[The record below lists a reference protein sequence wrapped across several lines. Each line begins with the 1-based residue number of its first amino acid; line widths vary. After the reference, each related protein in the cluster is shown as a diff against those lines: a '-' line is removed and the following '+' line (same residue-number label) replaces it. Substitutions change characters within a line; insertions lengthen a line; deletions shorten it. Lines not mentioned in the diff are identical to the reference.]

1 MNSEQINALINGL
14 GMMTELYM
22 IIYQNFKNQK
32 MSDDDA
38 IKHTKALMAVM
49 VDYCTN
55 LDDKS
60 D

>member
-38 IKHTKALMAVM
+38 IKHTKAFMAVM
-49 VDYCTN
+49 VEYCTN
-55 LDDKS
+55 LEDKS
-60 D
+60 E

>member
-1 MNSEQINALINGL
+1 MNSEQINELINGL

-38 IKHTKALMAVM
+38 IKHTKAFMAVM
-49 VDYCTN
+49 VDYCIN

>member
-1 MNSEQINALINGL
+1 MNSELINELINGL
-14 GMMTELYM
+14 GMMTELYT

-38 IKHTKALMAVM
+38 IKHTKAFMAVM
-49 VDYCTN
+49 VDYCIN

>member
-55 LDDKS
+55 LEDKS

>member
-1 MNSEQINALINGL
+1 MNSEQINELINGL
-14 GMMTELYM
+14 GMMTELYT

-38 IKHTKALMAVM
+38 IKHTKVFMAVM
-49 VDYCTN
+49 VDYCIN

>member
-1 MNSEQINALINGL
+1 MNSEQINELINGL

-55 LDDKS
+55 LEDKS

>member
-1 MNSEQINALINGL
+1 MNSELINAFINGL

-32 MSDDDA
+32 MSDDEA

-49 VDYCTN
+49 IDYCTN